1 MIMYKPIA
9 ISVALTFLTA
19 CGGGSGGGDNPETGS
34 IANVDPSFCSVQSNY
49 FSELAGTRTGQLREA
64 VLATEAIDSFCEFD
78 VELVFNNDPDPTRNC
93 EITGRLSYVGTQ
105 LVVDAGNTVSCDSAS
120 DVMIRIGQS
129 VAVVQVNPTPIEPP
143 LDILL
148 FVESDNPEDNDVR
161 VPFIN
166 RQVVSVNQDYSIQI
180 NDDQLLSTE

>member
-1 MIMYKPIA
+1 MYKHIA
-9 ISVALTFLTA
+9 ISVALTVLSSCDGGT
-19 CGGGSGGGDNPETGS
+19 GGGNKLETGV
-34 IANVDPSFCSVQSNY
+34 NVDPSFCSVQSDY
-49 FSELAGTRTGQLREA
+49 FSELAGTRTGLLREA

-105 LVVDAGNTVSCDSAS
+105 LIVDAGNTVSCDSAS
-120 DVMIRIGQS
+120 NVMIRIGQS
-129 VAVVQVNPTPIEPP
+129 VAVLQVNPTPIEPP

-166 RQVVSVNQDYSIQI
+166 RQVISVSQDYSIQI

>member
-9 ISVALTFLTA
+9 ISVALTVLTS
-19 CGGGSGGGDNPETGS
+19 CGGGSGGGNPETGS
-34 IANVDPSFCSVQSNY
+34 IANIDPGFCSVQSDY
-49 FSELAGTRTGQLREA
+49 FSELAGTRTGLLREA
-64 VLATEAIDSFCEFD
+64 VLATDAIDSFCEFD
-78 VELVFNNDPDPTRNC
+78 VELVFNNDPKPTRNC
-93 EITGRLSYVGTQ
+93 EITGQLSYVGTQ
-105 LVVDAGNTVSCDSAS
+105 LVVDAGNTVSCESAS
-120 DVMIRIGQS
+120 DVMIRISQS

-148 FVESDNPEDNDVR
+148 FVEAPNPVDTGVR

-180 NDDQLLSTE
+180 NDDQLLSAE